1 MTFTDRELTALA
13 EILSWYHRDRV
24 IMGRPE
30 QAELIKRL
38 IQEIDKKKG
47 SSNDH

>member
-1 MTFTDRELTALA
+1 MRFTDRELTALA

-38 IQEIDKKKG
+38 IQEIEKQKG
-47 SSNDH
+47 SSK

>member
-1 MTFTDRELTALA
+1 MRFTDRELTALA

-38 IQEIDKKKG
+38 IQEIERKKG
-47 SSNDH
+47 SRDDH